1 MRKII
6 MEEIN
11 VPGLRLSAMRAL
23 WGIVTPNLREV
34 SIQEKDHVISLYFY
48 YDQEPSEEEIDL
60 SEDAATEVI
69 ANYPDPYL
77 IACER
82 QVVKSPEKIN
92 FVGYLIY
99 SRFEK

>member
-1 MRKII
+1 MDVAR
-6 MEEIN
+6 
-11 VPGLRLSAMRAL
+11 LRLSAMRAL
-23 WGIVTPNLREV
+23 WGIATPNLREV
-34 SIQEKDHVISLYFY
+34 SIQEKDDVITLYFY

-69 ANYPDPYL
+69 ANFSEPFL

-82 QVVKSPEKIN
+82 KVARYPEKIN
-92 FVGYLIY
+92 FEGYLIY

>member
-1 MRKII
+1 MMDI
-6 MEEIN
+6 
-11 VPGLRLSAMRAL
+11 VGLRLSAMRAL
-23 WGIVTPNLREV
+23 WGIVTPNLRKV
-34 SIQEKDHVISLYFY
+34 SIQEKDHVISLHFY
-48 YDQEPSEEEIDL
+48 YDQEPSEEVDL

-69 ANYPDPYL
+69 SDFPDPYL

-92 FVGYLIY
+92 FTGCLIY

>member
-1 MRKII
+1 MD
-6 MEEIN
+6 
-11 VPGLRLSAMRAL
+11 VAALRLCSMRAL
-23 WGIVTPNLREV
+23 WGIVTPNLRKV
-34 SIQEKDHVISLYFY
+34 SVENKDNVIYINFY

-69 ANYPDPYL
+69 AGFAESYL
-77 IACER
+77 IDCKR
-82 QVVKSPEKIN
+82 FIVKSPEKIN